1 MYKSDLFI
9 VLVTI
14 FKLLLMGL
22 FSSDYQNEL
31 FIPFLSSFIQ
41 NGGNPYQYFYEM
53 GEVKAFPYPV
63 VMFMVE
69 LPAVM
74 VIEIFG
80 ISSVFMTNLI
90 FKLPSLIFD
99 FVGLHFITGMFPERR
114 KYAAVL
120 YFASPVILYA
130 VYMHGQLDLI
140 PTVLLLCSGYY
151 LSSKHKYR
159 YLAGGALL
167 VCALLS
173 KLHILAV
180 LPIIF
185 IYLYK
190 RDGIRNTLIF
200 CGSVT
205 LTVIMG
211 MLPFM
216 SEGFREIV
224 LFNSEQNVLTEAALP
239 FGTVEIYIPI
249 AAVLIVYL
257 ITFGMNIINRNLFI
271 SLCGIVFTV
280 FLALC
285 PPMPGWYVWIIPYVS
300 LFFMGIDE
308 GKYKNIVIY
317 LFFNGLY
324 LVYFIF
330 LHDKGAVDLYLLNA
344 DLSFLKQHNDFLSSL
359 FFTLLAGTLTYI
371 AFLMYELGVAGNSLY
386 KRRNRPFTI
395 GIAGDSGSGKSTLI
409 DVAVSALGERNLLFI
424 EGDGDHRWERGERYW
439 DEYTH
444 LNPKANF
451 LYRQAHDL
459 RQLRQGASVDRV
471 EYDHNTG
478 KFTSKRK
485 IKPKKYIALCGLH
498 SLYLPQVRKN
508 LDLKIYLDT
517 DETLRRYWKIQ
528 RDIEGRGYTKEKILT
543 QIENRISDAVRYIHP
558 QKKYAD
564 MTISYYDRTLT
575 DCMENGHE
583 MKTSVRITISAAVDV
598 EPLMNELIKYGVIIV
613 HDYSDDL
620 QTQTIDLTADKLE
633 RIKIPVEEIAFSM
646 IPQLEEITREN
657 LDGENGIEGILK
669 LFMLLLI
676 SSKMMGEI

>member
-1 MYKSDLFI
+1 MYKSDVFI
-9 VLVTI
+9 ILVTI
-14 FKLLLMGL
+14 LKLILMGL

-31 FIPFLSSFIQ
+31 FVPFLSSFIQ
-41 NGGNPYQYFYEM
+41 KGGNPYQHFYETGM
-53 GEVKAFPYPV
+53 IKAFPYPA
-63 VMFMVE
+63 VMLFVE

-74 VIEIFG
+74 IIETFG
-80 ISSVFMTNLI
+80 ISSVFMTNFI

-99 FVGLHFITGMFPERR
+99 FIGLHFITGMFPDRR

-120 YFASPVILYA
+120 YFASPVVLYA

-140 PTVLLLCSGYY
+140 PTVLLLCSVCY

-159 YLAGGALL
+159 YPVGGALL

-173 KLHILAV
+173 KLHILAA
-180 LPIIF
+180 LPILF
-185 IYLYK
+185 LYLCK
-190 RDGIRNTLIF
+190 RDGFRKTLIF

-205 LTVIMG
+205 FAVGMG

-224 LFNSEQNVLTEAALP
+224 LFNSEQNVLTETALV
-239 FGTVEIYIPI
+239 FGNVELYIPVM
-249 AAVLIVYL
+249 AVLIVYL
-257 ITFGMNIINRNLFI
+257 ITFGMNIINRNLFV

-285 PPMPGWYVWIIPYVS
+285 PPMPGWYVWIVPYIS
-300 LFFMGIDE
+300 LFFMGVDE

-317 LFFNGLY
+317 LLFNGLY
-324 LVYFIF
+324 LIYFIF
-330 LHDKGAVDLYLLNA
+330 LHDRGAVDLYLLNT
-344 DLSFLKQHNDFLSSL
+344 DLSLLKQHNDVLSGL
-359 FFTLLAGTLTYI
+359 VFTLLAGTLTYI

-395 GIAGDSGSGKSTLI
+395 GIAGDSGSGKSTLT
-409 DVAVSALGERNLLFI
+409 DVAVSVLGEYNLLFI

-439 DEYTH
+439 QEYTH

-459 RQLRQGASVDRV
+459 RQLRQGVSVDRV
-471 EYDHNTG
+471 EYDHGTG
-478 KFTSKRK
+478 KFTGKKK

-528 RDIEGRGYTKEKILT
+528 RDIECRGYTKEKIFA
-543 QIENRISDAVRYIHP
+543 QIESRTPDAVKYIHP

-564 MTISYYDRTLT
+564 MILSYYDKTLT

-583 MKTSVRITISAAVDV
+583 LKTSVRITISAAVDV
-598 EPLMNELIKYGVIIV
+598 EALMNELIQCSCTVK
-613 HDYSDDL
+613 
-620 QTQTIDLTADKLE
+620 K
-633 RIKIPVEEIAFSM
+633 
-646 IPQLEEITREN
+646 
-657 LDGENGIEGILK
+657 
-669 LFMLLLI
+669 
-676 SSKMMGEI
+676 